1 MFDPLDEPELP
12 LLVLVL
18 VLVVVVEPVEPV
30 VEALTQAPP
39 LRVSPRTSGQTLHP
53 LLPSLKTAG
62 YEIMG
67 QVGTQ

>member
-18 VLVVVVEPVEPV
+18 VVVVVVVEPVVEPVVELV

-62 YEIMG
+62 
-67 QVGTQ
+67 